1 LLLSFSFLSHKALPA
16 GEPLRGCA
24 WQAGE
29 AASDSLLLWD
39 ECSMAEQRKE
49 LFFLEQ
55 VLRLRMVQVKVTKAF
70 TCFALEFRG
79 LPEDQCYWERLPQ

>member
-1 LLLSFSFLSHKALPA
+1 
-16 GEPLRGCA
+16 
-24 WQAGE
+24 
-29 AASDSLLLWD
+29 
-39 ECSMAEQRKE
+39 MAEQRKE

-79 LPEDQCYWERLPQ
+79 LPGDQCYWERLLQ